1 MRFQVQIKFVEDL
14 TQEQLESLEM
24 HLLDPQHKIVVLDI
38 SCEKFDQKQVNKII
52 NVLDKPGVNNV
63 KLDVIKFGKRKLSE
77 HDLIVMGTWML
88 NKFSDQIEENT
99 FDVREYLNPYKSAK
113 TFEINE
119 ELTIQQARLEELQD
133 NIEIRRMEPVHYTVS
148 EENNRIER
156 NENAERSK
164 THISIDIGRV
174 LTAESYKVIYLL
186 HKFCIENVDLKI
198 TNENFLKKSKRTN
211 DIT

>member
-63 KLDVIKFGKRKLSE
+63 KIDVIRFGKRKLSE

-99 FDVREYLNPYKSAK
+99 FDVREYLNP
-113 TFEINE
+113 
-119 ELTIQQARLEELQD
+119 
-133 NIEIRRMEPVHYTVS
+133 
-148 EENNRIER
+148 
-156 NENAERSK
+156 
-164 THISIDIGRV
+164 
-174 LTAESYKVIYLL
+174 
-186 HKFCIENVDLKI
+186 
-198 TNENFLKKSKRTN
+198 
-211 DIT
+211 